1 MKETPKRQRHFSAFL
16 SAGGGAA
23 AFIFLLS
30 GCSFSNDLWSSMID
44 GDHSQNST
52 SGATTSASTPEAG
65 APDNG
70 QDVGAAGGGASSSAA
85 TPVVELGATP
95 AYAGNANDATDR
107 KPYVIIHFDRPHVV
121 YESTLYTAISRALER
136 RPDAK
141 FDLVAVAP
149 STHPASRAAS
159 VSEEARRNADEVM
172 QSLAKMGLPANRVSR
187 SATTSSHVRSSE
199 VQIYVR

>member
-52 SGATTSASTPEAG
+52 SGTTTSASSPEAS
-65 APDNG
+65 ASDNG

-85 TPVVELGATP
+85 SPVVELGATP
-95 AYAGNANDATDR
+95 AYASDATDR

-187 SATTSSHVRSSE
+187 SATTSAHVRSSE